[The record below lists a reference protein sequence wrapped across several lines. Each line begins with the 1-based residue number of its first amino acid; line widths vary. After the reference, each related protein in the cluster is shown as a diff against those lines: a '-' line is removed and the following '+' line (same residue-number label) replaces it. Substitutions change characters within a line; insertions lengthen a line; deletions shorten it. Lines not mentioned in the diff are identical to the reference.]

1 MKIKRIYRDA
11 KMIPRIYHRRE
22 IVYLRDPI
30 IFHVI
35 EEDKLIILGAI
46 TANDLPDGLYL
57 DCTSDW
63 VYPVLTGN
71 VLTVK
76 QVYKAKLNGNVL
88 GVE

>member
-1 MKIKRIYRDA
+1 MKVKKIYRNR

-35 EEDKLIILGAI
+35 ENDKLIILGAI
-46 TANDLPDGLYL
+46 TANGLPDGLYL

-63 VYPVLTGN
+63 VYPVQNGN
-71 VLTVK
+71 VLTLE
-76 QVYKAKLNGNVL
+76 QVYKATQNGNVL
-88 GVE
+88 EVE